1 MLRGIFSWQSSR
13 RRGDG
18 FPAPADGVQVNF
30 CKNVSCEAFG
40 VPETLHRVR
49 RSKFSLPAAGD
60 YIRGGEVDR
69 VQMVCALCGSKNS
82 LRSNTAIVEERRRL
96 NQRSFDTEAQ
106 RFDQL
111 SATRV
116 QSSSYR

>member
-1 MLRGIFSWQSSR
+1 MAKLTAAGYR
-13 RRGDG
+13 

-60 YIRGGEVDR
+60 YIRGGEADR
-69 VQMVCALCGSKNS
+69 VRMVCALCGSKNP
-82 LRSNTAIVEERRRL
+82 LRSNAAIVEERRRL
-96 NQRSFDTEAQ
+96 NQSSFDTEAPGCPNE
-106 RFDQL
+106 
-111 SATRV
+111 T
-116 QSSSYR
+116 